1 MPASL
6 SSSEI
11 ERAMD
16 EYSSV
21 RRVNVLKGGCF
32 SEDVVIA
39 EEPLELMV
47 TAQGDSS
54 TLSSMMRT
62 PGNDFFLALGYLRSE
77 GLAMPLKVDRPK
89 GGTNNKVLLHYRE
102 LPDIEASKRLGYQ
115 SSSCGVCG
123 KVDSLLY
130 SEYEGRT
137 PPKRR
142 WNDADFDAIQR
153 VLEEPQPMFEQTGGS
168 HAVWLFDQNNVLV
181 ASFED
186 VGRHNALDKLLGWAT
201 VAQRD
206 DFNNMTLVMS
216 SRLSYELIH
225 KAATLGVWMIVA
237 MGAPSSLAVELSKKL
252 DCTMIGFFKKA
263 PHNLYT
269 NSLALYYG

>member
-1 MPASL
+1 MN
-6 SSSEI
+6 
-11 ERAMD
+11 

-21 RRVNVLKGGCF
+21 RRVNILKGGVL

-39 EEPLELMV
+39 EEPLELIIR
-47 TAQGDSS
+47 TDKGDQNILS
-54 TLSSMMRT
+54 TTMRT

-77 GLAMPLKVDRPK
+77 GISMPDQVSRPS
-89 GGTNNKVLLHYRE
+89 GCAEDNNKVVLHYKE
-102 LPDIEASKRLGYQ
+102 LPDIEVGKRHGLQ

-123 KVDSLLY
+123 KADIDSLLY
-130 SEYEGRT
+130 AEYGERK
-137 PPKRR
+137 PSDRR
-142 WNDADFDAIQR
+142 WNDLDFEEVQT
-153 VLEEPQPMFEQTGGS
+153 VLDRSQPMFAQTGGS
-168 HAVWLFDQNNVLV
+168 HAVWLFDEHNQLLV
-181 ASFED
+181 SFED
-186 VGRHNALDKLLGWAT
+186 VGRHNALDKLLGWAA

-206 DFNNMTLVMS
+206 DFHNMTLVLS

-269 NSLALYYG
+269 NTLALYHGDF